1 MSDVRPSG
9 EVDGAARLLASA
21 RSRLAAIAAD
31 LALPAAFRLSE
42 WQRGAVTALFAAV
55 VRDAEDELRA
65 ALLQRLPAATPEALS
80 AALGSATLPIALPL
94 LEAGPLIGD
103 PQLLS
108 LLLRRVEEH
117 RLAGT
122 GGEHLLLSDLAGDD
136 DALVAAE
143 AMGLLIAQNSR
154 F

>member
-21 RSRLAAIAAD
+21 RSRLAAAAAD
-31 LALPAAFRLSE
+31 LALPAALRLSE
-42 WQRGAVTALFAAV
+42 WQRGAVLSLFGAL
-55 VRDAEDELRA
+55 VRDAEDELRG
-65 ALLQRLPAATPEALS
+65 ALLERLPAGGPEALG

-103 PQLLS
+103 PELLS

-117 RLAGT
+117 RLAGA
-122 GGEHLLLSDLAGDD
+122 GGERALLADLAGDE
-136 DALVAAE
+136 DAVVAAE
-143 AMGLLIAQNSR
+143 AMALL
-154 F
+154 